1 MTTTM
6 YKTTT
11 EPAEKGRRAF
21 SQVLEKLREMV
32 ISYEIKPGE
41 RLNEV
46 ALAERLGVSRTPVRE
61 ALHFLARDGFLAE
74 AGRGYVRRPLNLK
87 EMIDLYETREVLEV
101 ACLQLAAERATPQRL
116 DALEAFL
123 AESRAKSPDLPV
135 TELVSLDETF
145 HHMLAEMSG
154 NHELQRILHNVNER
168 IRFIRWINMER
179 IGRDKTQA
187 EHAAILAALRA
198 GDIATAQQN
207 LRSHISKRTEQIK
220 ECIAQGLA
228 RIYLDDDETSPG
240 A

>member
-1 MTTTM
+1 
-6 YKTTT
+6 
-11 EPAEKGRRAF
+11 
-21 SQVLEKLREMV
+21 
-32 ISYEIKPGE
+32 
-41 RLNEV
+41 
-46 ALAERLGVSRTPVRE
+46 
-61 ALHFLARDGFLAE
+61 
-74 AGRGYVRRPLNLK
+74 
-87 EMIDLYETREVLEV
+87 MIDLYETREVLEV
-101 ACLQLAAERATPQRL
+101 ACLQLAAGRATPQRL

-207 LRSHISKRTEQIK
+207 LRSHISSAPNRSRNASRRDWRTS
-220 ECIAQGLA
+220 
-228 RIYLDDDETSPG
+228 TSTTTKPRR
-240 A
+240 APEAAPAVQAPNSQRRLSEPVCSRLPPLYWPI